1 MKLNQIIHGDSYEI
15 VPTLPDK
22 SFDSVI
28 LDPNYGMG
36 IDWWDTPLDVAFFT
50 EQVKRVGRE
59 FYAVFGQMPYIRE
72 WDREAE
78 KQGFSFLEH
87 ISWIKRDGNP
97 SYRLTRTH
105 EDVFVYAIGDKKEFY
120 TTKGPYEDVKCPG
133 VLFDVV
139 SIEAL
144 KRHISDL
151 HGQIKGATDGEIRDA
166 HKRLDTYKRY
176 ESIDSGRFRAPEMA
190 NFTNVWSFMP
200 ESKRT
205 KGKNK
210 KVHATVKP
218 LPLVE
223 RLVEMLT
230 PEGGSV
236 TDWGSGYGTT
246 ALACQRLDRPY
257 LCIEKVEEF
266 HSASV
271 ERLKNDVWQPELQF
285 TGGSLANKRLHGDP
299 NRASQFPA

>member
-1 MKLNQIIHGDSYEI
+1 MGRILKIGTYETNQIIHGDSYEI

-22 SFDSVI
+22 SFDTVI

-50 EQVKRVGRE
+50 EQVERVGRE

-78 KQGFSFLEH
+78 KQGFQFLEH

-97 SYRLTRTH
+97 GQRLTRTH
-105 EDVFVYAIGDKKEFY
+105 EDIYIYAIGNNKKFY
-120 TTKGPYEDVKCPG
+120 STKGPYQDVKCPG

-139 SIEAL
+139 SIEAMN
-144 KRHISDL
+144 RHISDL
-151 HGQIKGATDGEIRDA
+151 HGQLKGKADGVMTDNRKC
-166 HKRLDTYKRY
+166 HKTYERY
-176 ESIDSGRFRAPEMA
+176 ASMTSVRAPELA
-190 NFTNVWSFMP
+190 NYSNVWSFMP
-200 ESKRT
+200 ENKRS

-218 LPLVE
+218 LPLVK

-246 ALACQRLDRPY
+246 ALACQRLERLY
-257 LCIEKVEEF
+257 LCIEKVGEF
-266 HSASV
+266 HRESI
-271 ERLKNDVWQPELQF
+271 ERLKNDVWQPDLKF
-285 TGGSLANKRLHGDP
+285 
-299 NRASQFPA
+299 